1 MNTDYQNSKQYLGYM
16 HELKHNLNIL
26 DNETKDDILNELAS
40 HIYESMCMLQDKKL
54 SEEERLGKVLS
65 QLGNPTKIAQ
75 FIYIRS
81 SIEKKS
87 DKRKSS

>member
-40 HIYESMCMLQDKKL
+40 HIYESMCMLQDKNY
-54 SEEERLGKVLS
+54 
-65 QLGNPTKIAQ
+65 Q
-75 FIYIRS
+75 
-81 SIEKKS
+81 KKNV
-87 DKRKSS
+87 